1 MSDSDMLPRFGW
13 PQFGWSGRIL
23 RVDLSTGATD
33 ELRLPADVYRSFLG
47 GKGLGGWVLRQS
59 VLEHGPL
66 PCDDPRLPLT
76 LAVGPLTATIAPTSG
91 RAHFVS
97 RSPLTGA
104 VADASAGG
112 RLGTELKRAG
122 WDAVVITGRADSP
135 RGIEID
141 DGAVVLTDASGLA
154 GRGTDEV
161 FAALKQKRGA
171 GSKGVGSLV
180 ATGPAAEYGCLFASL
195 IVDARHAA
203 GRCGLGR
210 VAALKNLKYL
220 AVRGTGKARVAD
232 LPALK
237 TAREDILR
245 LTAASPALLGQHGFS
260 CFGTGSIFDLM
271 DSRRMMPTDNFSR
284 THFEKAGGLNAHAY
298 KARYTPRRHGC
309 QGCHVLCKK
318 IADDGRTM
326 PEFETMSHFTALIGN
341 TDMELVLRANE
352 ACNRLGLDTITAGV
366 TLACHR
372 EISGEELTG
381 ARVLELL
388 EDIGLGRGV
397 GKELGLGSARYA
409 KLKGRPELSMS
420 VKGLELPAYDPRGAY
435 GMALGYAT
443 STRGGCH
450 LRAYPISHEILRKPV
465 ATDRFSFSGKAR
477 IVKIAEDMNAAVDS
491 LIACKFLFF
500 AATLEEYAR
509 ALAAVTGESA
519 TAQDLLAVGERIN
532 YQERLLNAA
541 YGFTAQDD
549 DLPARFF
556 AEPGSG
562 NATLSVPP
570 VPRQD
575 FLAARAAYYRIRGLT
590 EDGMPTREQAE
601 KLGLEWREPSG
612 NKAGA

>member
-1 MSDSDMLPRFGW
+1 MSEPF
-13 PQFGWSGRIL
+13 PQYGWSGKIL
-23 RVDLSTGATD
+23 RADLSTGELA
-33 ELRLPADVYRSFLG
+33 ELRLPEGVYRAFLG
-47 GKGLGGWVLRQS
+47 GKGLGGWLLRQS

-66 PCDDPRLPLT
+66 PCEDPRTPLV
-76 LAVGPLTATIAPTSG
+76 LAVGPLNATIAPTSG
-91 RAHFVS
+91 RAHFVT

-112 RLGTELKRAG
+112 RLGTELRRAG
-122 WDAVVITGRADSP
+122 WDAVLIVGRAERP
-135 RGIEID
+135 VGIEID
-141 DGAVVLTDASGLA
+141 DGKAVLVAAAEFS
-154 GRGTDEV
+154 GRGADEV
-161 FAALKQKRGA
+161 FAALKEKRGG
-171 GSKGVGSLV
+171 GSFV
-180 ATGPAAEYGCLFASL
+180 ATGPAAENGCLFSGL
-195 IVDARHAA
+195 MVDGRHAA

-245 LTAASPALLGQHGFS
+245 LTAASPALMGQHGFS

-284 THFEKAGGLNAHAY
+284 TRFDRAEGLNAHAY
-298 KARYTPRRHGC
+298 QKRYGPRRHGC

-341 TDMELVLRANE
+341 TDMELVLAANDL
-352 ACNRLGLDTITAGV
+352 CNRLGIDTISAGV

-388 EDIGLGRGV
+388 EDIGLGRGI
-397 GKELGLGSARYA
+397 GRELGLGSAKYA
-409 KLKGRPELSMS
+409 ELMGRPELSMR
-420 VKGLELPAYDPRGAY
+420 VTGLALPASDPRGAY

-443 STRGGCH
+443 ATRGGCH

-477 IVKIAEDMNAAVDS
+477 MIKIAEDVNAVVDS

-509 ALAAVTGESA
+509 AFSAVTGVSA
-519 TAQDLLAVGERIN
+519 TAQDLLAVGERVD

-541 YGFTAQDD
+541 YGFSAAQD

-556 AEPGSG
+556 SEPGSG
-562 NATLSVPP
+562 DATLAVPP

-575 FLAARAAYYRIRGLT
+575 FLNARAAYYRIRGLT
-590 EDGMPTREQAE
+590 ENGLPTRERAE
-601 KLGLEWREPSG
+601 KLGLVWGEQ
-612 NKAGA
+612 

>member
-1 MSDSDMLPRFGW
+1 MTDSKLHRP
-13 PQFGWSGRIL
+13 FGWSGRIL
-23 RVDLSTGATD
+23 RVDLSTGASGV
-33 ELRLPADVYRSFLG
+33 LKLPEAVYRDFLG
-47 GKGLGGWVLRQS
+47 GKGLGGWFLRQS
-59 VLEHGPL
+59 ILEHGPL

-76 LAVGPLTATIAPTSG
+76 LAVGPLTASIAPTSG

-122 WDAVVITGRADSP
+122 WDAVVIVGRADKP
-135 RGIEID
+135 CGIEID
-141 DGAVVLTDASGLA
+141 DGAVVLTEATELA

-161 FAALKQKRGA
+161 LERLKQRRGA
-171 GSKGVGSLV
+171 GSYVV
-180 ATGPAAEYGCLFASL
+180 TGPAGWNGCLFAAL
-195 IVDARHAA
+195 VVDARHAA

-210 VAALKNLKYL
+210 VAALKNLAYL
-220 AVRGTGKARVAD
+220 AVRGTGRVRAAD

-284 THFEKAGGLNAHAY
+284 THFADAPGLNAHAY
-298 KARYTPRRHGC
+298 KARYSPRRHGC
-309 QGCHVLCKK
+309 QGCHILCKK
-318 IADDGRTM
+318 IAHDGRTM

-352 ACNRLGLDTITAGV
+352 ACNRLGMDTITAGV

-372 EISGEELTG
+372 EITGEELAG

-388 EDIGLGRGV
+388 EAMGTGAGPHAALGA
-397 GKELGLGSARYA
+397 ELGQGSARYA
-409 KLKGRPELSMS
+409 ALRGRAGLSMS

-509 ALAAVTGESA
+509 ALGAVTA
-519 TAQDLLAVGERIN
+519 MPCTAQDLLTIGERVY
-532 YQERLLNAA
+532 YQERLMNAA
-541 YGFTAQDD
+541 YGFAAADD

-556 AEPGSG
+556 TEPGSG
-562 NATLSVPP
+562 NATLAVPP

-590 EDGMPTREQAE
+590 EDGLPTRERAE
-601 KLGLEWREPSG
+601 KLGLKWADFPGKEAAR
-612 NKAGA
+612 